1 MTDPNISQIEVQQ
14 FATSGKTQQYIAE
27 FGGRHFEISEAVAKL
42 ISVMQESETLTEV
55 AQKYRGA
62 NGKQYS
68 ESELEKIIER
78 CIAPILNAPQ
88 VLQKHPFLFKVELL
102 SQSTIERFS
111 NALKFVFHKYVIA
124 GLLLC
129 IIALET
135 YFIVNATMLI
145 SFGEVNIYVILGAF
159 LLLLLS
165 SFIHEIGHASAC
177 RYFRV
182 KHGGVGF
189 GLYLTFP
196 VFYTDVSETWKLKR
210 KERLIVNMAGVYFQ
224 LILLIPFFLI
234 YFVTGNYI
242 VKWFLL
248 TVNIGLLV
256 TLNPFFK
263 FDGYWIAS
271 DLLGVSNLRKKSG
284 ELIRFF
290 IKKLFKRETG
300 QAPYLSQIKSA
311 ERTAL
316 IVYTIIVNLFFAFY
330 FFFLLPA
337 FIYRFYT
344 SFPPLVEQLIYRLSS
359 GQPVGFALI
368 QSIFVQLLFMALIV
382 YLLVRILKPVVTQLF
397 KNRKSISQAEH
408 AEQ

>member
-1 MTDPNISQIEVQQ
+1 MTDSRVSDIEIQQ
-14 FATSGKTQQYIAE
+14 FASSGKTQQYIAG
-27 FGGRHFEISEAVAKL
+27 FGGRHFEVSEAVARL
-42 ISVMQESETLTEV
+42 ISVMQVSETLTET
-55 AQKYRGA
+55 AQKYRGS

-88 VLQKHPFLFKVELL
+88 MPQKHPFLFKVELL

-129 IIALET
+129 ILALET
-135 YFIVNATMLI
+135 YFIVNSTMLI
-145 SFGEVNIYVILGAF
+145 SFGEVNIYLILGAF
-159 LLLLLS
+159 VLLLLS
-165 SFIHEIGHASAC
+165 SFIHELGHASAC

-182 KHGGVGF
+182 NHGGVGF

-210 KERLIVNMAGVYFQ
+210 KERIVVNMAGVYFQ

-242 VKWFLL
+242 IKWFLL
-248 TVNIGLLV
+248 MVNIGLLV

-263 FDGYWIAS
+263 FDGYWIVS
-271 DLLGVSNLRKKSG
+271 DLLGVANLRDKSKG
-284 ELIRFF
+284 LIRFF
-290 IKKLFKRETG
+290 IRKLFKRATG

-316 IVYTIIVNLFFAFY
+316 IIYTAIVNLFFAFY
-330 FFFLLPA
+330 FFFLIPA

-344 SFPPLVEQLIYRLSS
+344 SFPPLVEQLIYRLS
-359 GQPVGFALI
+359 GGEAVGFDLI
-368 QSIFVQLLFMALIV
+368 QAIFAQLLFMALIV
-382 YLLVRILKPVVTQLF
+382 YLLVRTLKPALSQF
-397 KNRKSISQAEH
+397 IKNRKSTPQRKH